1 MEKTLLWYFENQRD
15 KMTEKAREAAETTDE
30 RSAKELG
37 FFASVEEVNAFF
49 EE

>member
-15 KMTEKAREAAETTDE
+15 KMAEKAREAAETTDE
-30 RSAKELG
+30 RSARELG
-37 FFASVEEVNAFF
+37 AFASVEEVNAFF